1 MTVSIAAVKKEKSL
15 KLFNRADRFPQ
26 GWYWALPSR
35 NLKPGRARG
44 ITLIGRDLV
53 LYRNEQ
59 GEPVAMDAY
68 CPHAGAALAGGKVK
82 QGKIQCPL
90 HGRQFDE
97 RGHCT
102 KGADESSVDLDV
114 QRWPTAER
122 YGLIW
127 VWAGELTNDQLSPSQ
142 VAAGQALPELPSVPE
157 LSLSSTRRKC
167 SFHLSNAFSRKCHP
181 NVVLINAID
190 ANHFNSVHDLPLE
203 IRFETKTLSHNAVQF
218 SNTTRGGE
226 ASRFVRFI
234 RPWYK
239 NAVTYQMCYWY
250 GSTGTVTLGPDFLHF
265 YLMFAL
271 RPAANGTTEGWT
283 ILLTPERAGALGW
296 MFSRAVLGVTQLVA
310 NYFAKGDREVF
321 DSIRFDFK
329 TPLAADS
336 SISQFVKHV
345 EQQKAIAW
353 KTWRPIS

>member
-1 MTVSIAAVKKEKSL
+1 MTVSTVVGEREKSP
-15 KLFNRADRFPQ
+15 KIFNRTDRFPQ

-35 NLKPGRARG
+35 DLKSGRACG
-44 ITLIGRDLV
+44 VTLLGRDLV

-59 GEPVAMDAY
+59 GNPVAMDAY
-68 CPHAGAALAGGKVK
+68 CPHAGAALAGGKVE
-82 QGKIQCPL
+82 QGKVQCPL

-102 KGADESSVDLDV
+102 VGADESSVDLTV
-114 QRWPTAER
+114 QRWPAAER

-127 VWAGELTNDQLSPSQ
+127 VWVGELASEQSRSSL
-142 VAAGQALPELPSVPE
+142 AAGQALPELPGVPE
-157 LSLSSTRRKC
+157 LSSSAGQRKC
-167 SFHLSNAFSRKCHP
+167 RFHLSNSFARKCHP

-203 IRFETKTLSHNAVQF
+203 VRFETEALSRNAVQF
-218 SNTTRGGE
+218 SNITRGGE
-226 ASRFVRFI
+226 ASRFVRLI
-234 RPWYK
+234 RPLYK
-239 NAVTYQMCYWY
+239 DAVTYQMCYWY

-283 ILLTPERAGALGW
+283 ILLTPERTGPSGW
-296 MFSRAVLGVTQLVA
+296 LFNRAVLGVTQLVA

-353 KTWRPIS
+353 KTWRPLS

>member
-1 MTVSIAAVKKEKSL
+1 MAVNTAIDKKEKSL
-15 KLFNRADRFPQ
+15 KIFNRADRFPQ
-26 GWYWALPSR
+26 GWYWALPSHELR
-35 NLKPGRARG
+35 ERKAYGV
-44 ITLIGRDLV
+44 TLLGRDLV
-53 LYRNEQ
+53 LYRNER

-68 CPHAGAALAGGKVK
+68 CPHAGAALADGKVE
-82 QGKIQCPL
+82 QGKIQCSL

-97 RGHCT
+97 SGRCIAITGQ
-102 KGADESSVDLDV
+102 SSTNLSV
-114 QRWPTAER
+114 QTWPTAEK

-127 VWAGELTNDQLSPSQ
+127 VWVGELVSEPLSPSQ
-142 VAAGQALPELPSVPE
+142 SDRSPSLPELPNIPE
-157 LSLSSTRRKC
+157 LSSSSTIDKC
-167 SFHLSNAFSRKCHP
+167 SFHLSNSFSRQCHP

-190 ANHFNSVHDLPLE
+190 ANHFNSVHNLPLE
-203 IRFETKTLSHNAVQF
+203 IRFETKRLSQNAVQF

-226 ASRFVRFI
+226 ASRFVRLI

-239 NAVTYQMCYWY
+239 EAVTYQMCYWY

-283 ILLTPERAGALGW
+283 VLLTPERGGPFGGL
-296 MFSRAVLGVTQLVA
+296 FNRVLLGVTQLVA

-321 DSIRFDFK
+321 DSIRFDFR

-336 SISQFVKHV
+336 AISQFVKHV
-345 EQQKAIAW
+345 EQQRAIAW